1 MEQRIQDIVTRTL
14 EGNALPE
21 DRNELIE
28 WINASEQNRKEFEQ
42 TESFWNALEILSNHE
57 KFNSL
62 EGYDNFIHSLNK
74 DAIIQPIQKQQKY
87 FNYFLRIAASILLV
101 LGISYLTY
109 LITRSKIDPVAFFEL
124 TTPNGSHT
132 QLSLTDGTKIWLNA
146 GSKLR
151 YPSKF
156 IGKTRTVYLEGE
168 AYFNVKKD
176 PKHPFIVQTSD
187 VSVKAMGTTFNV
199 KAYPKE
205 GSIETTLITGIVI
218 ISGNKTTDRI
228 EPIIELKPNQRA
240 TFIKTSGKL
249 LLNGQE
255 ELRVKKTYINLKPS
269 IREKESLIV
278 SKGIDTELYTSWI
291 ENRLVFDNETFESI
305 AFKLERRYGAT
316 VLFKNEKIKKFCFSG
331 KFPEISIER
340 ALNALQYASPFE
352 YEIKQD
358 TIYIK

>member
-1 MEQRIQDIVTRTL
+1 MEQRIQDLVTKTL
-14 EGNALPE
+14 EGNALQE
-21 DRNELIE
+21 ERNELIG
-28 WINASEQNRKEFEQ
+28 WINASEQNRREFEQ

-57 KFNSL
+57 KFNSN
-62 EGYDNFIHSLNK
+62 EGYDDFIRSLNK
-74 DAIIQPIQKQQKY
+74 DTTIHPLQNQLKY
-87 FNYFLRIAASILLV
+87 FNYFIRIAASILLV

-109 LITRSKIDPVAFFEL
+109 LITKDNTSTIAYFEL
-124 TTPNGSHT
+124 ITPNGSHT

-205 GSIETTLITGIVI
+205 GSIETTLINGIVI
-218 ISGNKTTDRI
+218 VEGNKNKNNDLNSI
-228 EPIIELKPNQRA
+228 KLMPNQKA
-240 TFIKTSGKL
+240 TFIKTNGKL
-249 LLNGQE
+249 LLNDYE
-255 ELRVKKTYINLKPS
+255 RKVLTKSDIKTLPIK
-269 IREKESLIV
+269 REKESLIV
-278 SKGIDTELYTSWI
+278 TEGVNTELYTSWV
-291 ENRLVFDNETFESI
+291 ENKLMFDNEPFESI
-305 AFKLERRYGAT
+305 ALKLERRYGAT
-316 VLFKNEKIKKFCFSG
+316 ILFNDNKIKKFRFSG
-331 KFPEISIER
+331 KFPDISIER
-340 ALNALQYASPFE
+340 ALKALQFASPFE